1 MYPEA
6 PRLRENLRQIWNGV
20 LGLLR
25 AVIHPIRRTSA
36 AGSWLRLALMVGGMI
51 LAYLALQALIG
62 ELPDVFEA
70 VKKFFSNLFELLS
83 LLWQLIIPAS
93 DPSKP
98 PSAPSIPRLVKL
110 QLFIRKISQDDFQ
123 DFLVFALIPLIWA
136 LGRTLHVFEDTYR
149 LNSFRA
155 VLENLLAEYIPLF
168 RRHVEIREADLV
180 MNVTTIRPRR
190 VGGPMRLEVDAN
202 SLAVLEPAWG
212 NPRQITNTRRRVEVD
227 AFERLRCI
235 VDLRPIT
242 LKINQGLVTRN
253 GMQVE
258 LKNARFTVW
267 VRRAGEGVDEE
278 AVSSLVYRHWL
289 GKSWEN
295 LNTRERDTR
304 RLIRR
309 ELAQFISDRKDLSDL
324 ISNAAAAEAAN
335 PVSEQVKQEFVRYFN
350 SRPEHG
356 LKIEW
361 QGAENGEWVPGV
373 DLTGEDFREARHIS
387 QETYARRLELAQ
399 MEPEQLTKAE
409 IQKMAGQVLDRADAL
424 DQAGAVLDTKVAQLL
439 AEYTKLIS

>member
-1 MYPEA
+1 MLGM
-6 PRLRENLRQIWNGV
+6 LRTV
-20 LGLLR
+20 TY
-25 AVIHPIRRTSA
+25 PIRSTSA
-36 AGSWLRLALMVGGMI
+36 TGSWLRLILMIGGMI
-51 LAYLALQALIG
+51 LAYLTLQALIG

-70 VKKFFSNLFELLS
+70 VKKFFSNLLELLR
-83 LLWQLIIPAS
+83 LLWQLIIPAT
-93 DPSKP
+93 DLGKP
-98 PSAPSIPRLVKL
+98 PSVPSIPRLVRL
-110 QLFIRKISQDDFQ
+110 QLFIRQFSQDDFQ

-168 RRHVEIREADLV
+168 RRHVEIREAELLMD
-180 MNVTTIRPRR
+180 VTTIRPRR
-190 VGGPMRLEVDAN
+190 VGGPMRLEVDVD
-202 SLAVLEPAWG
+202 SLAVLEPVWG

-242 LKINQGLVTRN
+242 LMLNQGLVTRS
-253 GMQVE
+253 GIQVE
-258 LKNARFTVW
+258 LKNARFTVR

-278 AVSSLVYRHWL
+278 AVFGLVYGHWL

-324 ISNAAAAEAAN
+324 IGSAADVEAAT
-335 PVSEQVKQEFVRYFN
+335 PVPEPLKQDFVRYFN
-350 SRPEHG
+350 SRREHG
-356 LKIEW
+356 LQIEW

-387 QETYARRLELAQ
+387 QEIYARRLELKQ
-399 MEPEQLTKAE
+399 MGPKQLTKAE

-424 DQAGAVLDTKVAQLL
+424 DQAGATLNDKVTQLL
-439 AEYTKLIS
+439 AVYAALLR